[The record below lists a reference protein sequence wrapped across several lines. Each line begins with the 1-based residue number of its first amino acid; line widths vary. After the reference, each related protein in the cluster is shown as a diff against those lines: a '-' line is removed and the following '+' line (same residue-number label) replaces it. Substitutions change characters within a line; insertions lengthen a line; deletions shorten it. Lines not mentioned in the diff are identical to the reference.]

1 MLSMKKSL
9 NPIKQIKHMF
19 TKLSAQKRVS
29 FCFPKRYKASMTVEA
44 AFVLPFF
51 LFAFLN
57 VISILE
63 IYRVQSNL
71 SAAMHMTSK
80 EMAVYAYEYK
90 AVFDEDVGKL
100 ESLGLTYGYASNRV
114 KNILGETYL
123 DNSPIKDGV
132 SGIGWYRS
140 SVLEED
146 DCIDLIASYTI
157 KPPVAVV
164 GFGEFKM
171 YNRMFTRAW
180 TGYDNAAAANRNAD
194 EELVYITPDGTVYH
208 RSRVCSYLKL
218 SIVPVN
224 MTVLEDQRNEGGAKY
239 YPCEEC
245 GKKER
250 SVVYI
255 TNYGTRYHSSL
266 QCSKLKRTILAV
278 PLSEVGGRG
287 ACSKCGGIH

>member
-1 MLSMKKSL
+1 MRSMKKIV
-9 NPIKQIKHMF
+9 NPFKQTKHMF
-19 TKLSAQKRVS
+19 TNNSVQKRVS
-29 FCFPKRYKASMTVEA
+29 FCSPKRYQASMTVEA

-63 IYRVQSNL
+63 LYRTQSNL
-71 SAAMHMTSK
+71 SAAMHLTAK
-80 EMAVYAYEYK
+80 EMSIYAYEYK

-114 KNILGETYL
+114 KNILGEAYL
-123 DNSPIKDGV
+123 DHSPIKGGA
-132 SGIGWYRS
+132 SGIEWYRS

-146 DCIDLIASYTI
+146 DCIDLIAAYTM

-171 YNRMFTRAW
+171 YNRMLTRAW
-180 TGYDNAAAANRNAD
+180 TGYDNAAAVNRGAD

-208 RSRVCSYLKL
+208 RSRACSYLKL

-224 MTVLEDQRNEGGAKY
+224 MTVLENQRNEGGAKY

-245 GKKER
+245 GKEER

-278 PLSEVGGRG
+278 PLSKVGGRG
-287 ACSKCGGIH
+287 ACSKCG